1 MADFGIDLKGTDSR
15 ITLRF
20 EQFPAAFH
28 DRLLAVMQEL
38 EIRLEAD
45 AKAREPVQ
53 TGRLRSQTGGRVY
66 DHDTRIAAVV
76 GVRAETGEDARKAAA
91 LEYGSHRSI
100 MVRAHE
106 ARLTHL
112 FGRAIS
118 PMMVTVPEHSRMTNL
133 DPRRFLRDAIAGMH
147 SEAIEAMRQAVSDVA
162 NQG

>member
-1 MADFGIDLKGTDSR
+1 MADFGIDLKDSDR
-15 ITLRF
+15 RVTLFF
-20 EQFPAAFH
+20 EQFPQAAH

-38 EIRLEAD
+38 QIRLAAD
-45 AKAREPVQ
+45 VIAREPVQ
-53 TGRLRSQTGGRVY
+53 TGRLRSQSGGRVY

-76 GVRAETGEDARKAAA
+76 GVRAETAQDARKAAA

-118 PMMVTVPEHSRMTNL
+118 PMMVTVPEHSRTTNI

-147 SEAIEAMRQAVSDVA
+147 SEAIEALRQAVAEVA
-162 NQG
+162 SRG